1 MTTKLYERSQKQAE
15 RTLWISLGVGT
26 VCAWYVLAASNL
38 DTTGK
43 QVVGGLII
51 ALLAYQLARRITRG
65 PNVGMA
71 IVEVLDGF
79 LYFRNPNSRPARV
92 DRIALEKLHSIRLM
106 GEDRLRYF
114 DCKLMDGKIAHI
126 GPFERGQ
133 GEMVIAEW
141 FYQNL
146 PDVPFI
152 VDTSATVF
160 EEMQRPPGL

>member
-1 MTTKLYERSQKQAE
+1 MATPLYQRSIKQAE
-15 RTLWISLGVGT
+15 TTLWGSLIVGA
-26 VCAWYVLAASNL
+26 VCAAFVFLGSDL
-38 DTTGK
+38 DETAK
-43 QVVGGLII
+43 QFVGGLIL
-51 ALLAYQLARRITRG
+51 ALLAYQIVRRVTRG
-65 PNVGMA
+65 PNVGVA

-79 LYFRNPNSRPARV
+79 LYFRNPTTRPVRV

-114 DCKLMDGKIAHI
+114 DCKLMNGDIAHI

-133 GEMVIAEW
+133 GEMVTAEW

-146 PDVPFI
+146 PETHFI

>member
-1 MTTKLYERSQKQAE
+1 MTTKLYERSVKQAE
-15 RTLWISLGVGT
+15 RTLWVSVGVGV
-26 VCAWYVLAASNL
+26 VCAYYVLAGSNL
-38 DTTGK
+38 DGTGK
-43 QVVGGLII
+43 QIVGGLII
-51 ALLAYQLARRITRG
+51 ALLAYQIARRLTRG

-79 LYFRNPNSRPARV
+79 LYFRNPTVRPARV

-133 GEMVIAEW
+133 GEMVVAEW
-141 FYQNL
+141 FYLNL
-146 PDVPFI
+146 PETPFI

>member
-1 MTTKLYERSQKQAE
+1 MKKKLFERSVKQAE
-15 RTLWISLGVGT
+15 RTLWISVAVGV
-26 VCAWYVLAASNL
+26 VCAYYVLAASNL
-38 DTTGK
+38 DETGK
-43 QVVGGLII
+43 QVVGGLIF
-51 ALLAYQLARRITRG
+51 ALLAYQIARRVTRG
-65 PNVGMA
+65 PNVGVA

-79 LYFRNPNSRPARV
+79 LYFRNPASRPMRV

-133 GEMVIAEW
+133 GEMVVAEW
-141 FYQNL
+141 FYLNL

-152 VDTSATVF
+152 VDTSATVT
-160 EEMQRPPGL
+160 EELQRPPGL